1 MDDPALLWIW
11 VLSTSLQMT
20 MQRNCPRACNA
31 YIQHKNL
38 PDWESEWMIPLF
50 VDMGPV
56 HEPANDY
63 AEKLLGVRVHGNP
76 KG

>member
-1 MDDPALLWIW
+1 MIPLFVDKGPVHEPA
-11 VLSTSLQMT
+11 TPT
-20 MQRNCPRACNA
+20 FNTEACHA

-38 PDWESEWMIPLF
+38 PARESEWMIPLF

>member
-1 MDDPALLWIW
+1 MGPVHEPANDYAEK
-11 VLSTSLQMT
+11 LSTSLD
-20 MQRNCPRACNA
+20 A